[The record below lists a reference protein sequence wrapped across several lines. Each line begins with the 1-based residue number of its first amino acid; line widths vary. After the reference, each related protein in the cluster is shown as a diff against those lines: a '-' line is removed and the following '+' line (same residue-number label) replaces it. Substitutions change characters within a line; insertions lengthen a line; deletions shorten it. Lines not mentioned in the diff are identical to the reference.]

1 MCSLCPLHPQVFQLT
16 MMLESILP
24 IPRDESGLSKD
35 STPSMGIGTNLLES
49 FFLTA
54 VYWSLGG
61 TLIEESR
68 NRFDDVA
75 KKLSGLPMNPAEGAV
90 VETGEIPVALQTLYE
105 YFFDPETKK
114 WVPWKDKVNEY
125 VHDPDRKFT
134 EILVPTMDTV
144 RTTWLLELMLQVR
157 RPCLLVGESGT
168 SKTATIQNYLRR
180 MDRDAKVRM
189 CVSIHN
195 VNFCVQYK

>member
-1 MCSLCPLHPQVFQLT
+1 MSV
-16 MMLESILP
+16 MLESILP
-24 IPRDESGLSKD
+24 IPRDESGLAKD
-35 STPSMGIGTNLLES
+35 STPSMGIGTNVLES

-61 TLIEESR
+61 TLIEDSR
-68 NRFDDVA
+68 NRFDEVV
-75 KKLSGLPMNPAEGAV
+75 KRLSGLPMNPAEGAV

-105 YFFDPETKK
+105 YYFDPETKK

-168 SKTATIQNYLRR
+168 SKTATIQNYLRGL
-180 MDRDAKVRM
+180 DRDANV
-189 CVSIHN
+189 CVSIHTT
-195 VNFCVQYK
+195 CAHTLCD